1 MDRLDQELNSLF
13 AAYRDAT
20 PGPEASAN
28 FMPRLWGKI
37 EAKRSFVYRLR
48 KMSHLA
54 VATALAACLLGGF
67 LLSPLTPRESQ
78 VAGTYVDILAEAHA
92 DDTLAA
98 TGGVRIDLLDAPQK

>member
-20 PGPEASAN
+20 PDPEASAN

-37 EAKRSFVYRLR
+37 EAKRSFVHRLR
-48 KMSHLA
+48 RMSHLA

-67 LLSPLTPRESQ
+67 LVVTPHENQ

-92 DDTLAA
+92 DDTLAV
-98 TGGVRIDLLDAPQK
+98 TGGVPLELLGAQQK

>member
-1 MDRLDQELNSLF
+1 MDRFDQELNSLF

-20 PGPEASAN
+20 PDPEESAN

-48 KMSHLA
+48 KISQLA

-67 LLSPLTPRESQ
+67 LVAPLTPRDAQ
-78 VAGTYVDILAEAHA
+78 IAGTYVDILADTSA

-98 TGGVRIDLLDAPQK
+98 TGGVRLDLLDAQQK